1 MTDQGSSVPKK
12 IVYVMGA
19 GATQAEVSFRGGEPL
34 NLLMRDNT
42 KLGEGI
48 ATRIM
53 KKSRLKKP
61 LGIEDEVDIEK
72 LISLLWSTGNK
83 KDRDNAIKLRE
94 LYYKEI
100 VEGRNQADVLNK
112 PALASCLLDMHKN
125 VLFDGK
131 IEALSGVISL
141 NHDNLFHVASQEI
154 HGGLNLGFHFHST
167 DYTKNEE
174 IPSVIQ
180 LHGCFGWIN
189 EHPIRVKHL
198 ALDGSDSNNL
208 LWIPPTILKESKEY
222 PFNKLSGL
230 SYELLA
236 NRCDVLRIVGCSLSQ
251 NDWNLISLIFI
262 SQHKQFITTGNCYNI
277 ELIVDHQNGE
287 TVKKEYSYLHNV
299 IPIGYLTDG
308 DFSDYLHEDDNP
320 DHTELDNPFVY
331 WLKKKVLYH
340 MSRSEIDGSTLCSPL
355 KSLVGV

>member
-1 MTDQGSSVPKK
+1 MTDQGSAAPKK
-12 IVYVMGA
+12 VVYVVGA
-19 GATQAEVSFRGGEPL
+19 GATQAEVSFKGGEPL
-34 NLLMRDNT
+34 NLLMGDNT
-42 KLGEGI
+42 KLGDGI
-48 ATRIM
+48 ASRIM

-72 LISLLWSTGNK
+72 LISLLLSTGNK
-83 KDRDNAIKLRE
+83 KDREDAIKLRE

-100 VEGRNQADVLNK
+100 VEGLGQTDVLNK
-112 PALASCLLDMHKN
+112 PTLASCLLDMHRN

-131 IEALSGVISL
+131 IEVLSGVISL

-154 HGGLNLGFHFHST
+154 NGGLNLGFHFHSEI
-167 DYTKNEE
+167 YTMNEE
-174 IPSVIQ
+174 IPLVIH

-198 ALDGSDSNNL
+198 DPGGGDSENL

-262 SQHKQFITTGNCYNI
+262 SQHKQFIKTINCYNI
-277 ELIVDHQNGE
+277 ELIIGHKDGE
-287 TVKKEYSYLHNV
+287 KVKKGYSYLHNI
-299 IPIGYLTDG
+299 IPIGYLNDG
-308 DFSDYLHEDDNP
+308 DFSDYLQEHDNP
-320 DHTELDNPFVY
+320 DPTELDNPLVY

-340 MSRSEIDGSTLCSPL
+340 MSRSEIDGSTLCNSL
-355 KSLVGV
+355 KILVGV